1 MQEGSENRTFLPT
14 RLMSDGVS
22 CAKLMKLK
30 KIKKNDLLFI
40 IALFLISIAAFG
52 YYKYTYNSYDNYIRV
67 SATVTDISISEYDG
81 TEITYSYKVNGK
93 LYNTTQCNKNH
104 LFNTANT
111 KVGDKK
117 FITIITYSYKV
128 NGKLYNTTQ
137 CNKNYLFNTANT
149 KVGDKKF
156 ITIDK
161 KKPQNIIPLENR
173 DDATYAPRV
182 IFAFSFILLILSILG
197 CIMDFY

>member
-1 MQEGSENRTFLPT
+1 
-14 RLMSDGVS
+14 MSDGVS

-30 KIKKNDLLFI
+30 KIKKNDLLIDLLFI

-52 YYKYTYNSYDNYIRV
+52 YYKYTYNSYD
-67 SATVTDISISEYDG
+67 
-81 TEITYSYKVNGK
+81 
-93 LYNTTQCNKNH
+93 TTQCNKNH
-104 LFNTANT
+104 
-111 KVGDKK
+111 
-117 FITIITYSYKV
+117 
-128 NGKLYNTTQ
+128 
-137 CNKNYLFNTANT
+137 LFNTANT

-197 CIMDFY
+197 CIMDFIRKIKEKIPTD

>member
-30 KIKKNDLLFI
+30 KIKKNDLLIDLLFI

-81 TEITYSYKVNGK
+81 TEITYSYKSN
-93 LYNTTQCNKNH
+93 
-104 LFNTANT
+104 
-111 KVGDKK
+111 
-117 FITIITYSYKV
+117 S
-128 NGKLYNTTQ
+128 
-137 CNKNYLFNTANT
+137 
-149 KVGDKKF
+149 
-156 ITIDK
+156 
-161 KKPQNIIPLENR
+161 R
-173 DDATYAPRV
+173 YA
-182 IFAFSFILLILSILG
+182 
-197 CIMDFY
+197 

>member
-30 KIKKNDLLFI
+30 KIKKNDLLIDLLFI

-93 LYNTTQCNKNH
+93 LYNTNKCNNNH
-104 LFNTANT
+104 
-111 KVGDKK
+111 
-117 FITIITYSYKV
+117 
-128 NGKLYNTTQ
+128 
-137 CNKNYLFNTANT
+137 LFNTANT

-197 CIMDFY
+197 CIMDFIRKIKEKIPTD

>member
-30 KIKKNDLLFI
+30 KIKKNDLLIDLLFI
-40 IALFLISIAAFG
+40 IALFLISIAAVG

-117 FITIITYSYKV
+117 FITI
-128 NGKLYNTTQ
+128 
-137 CNKNYLFNTANT
+137 
-149 KVGDKKF
+149 
-156 ITIDK
+156 DK

-197 CIMDFY
+197 CIMDFIRKIKEKIPTD